1 MAALGTWLDG
11 EPADG
16 GDQVRSFE
24 RALVMIVG
32 AEYVCRALRVS
43 GLPPGL
49 WLATGTIVIAATL
62 VLATAWRR
70 EALVA
75 LAATHAAV
83 MAYEFP
89 ASGNHAYLE
98 LLFLGLL
105 AFVNTAD
112 PEQRRL
118 FLRAGR
124 WIACV
129 VLFASGIQKLALGY
143 YLDGQFLAYQL
154 GTATY
159 RVVLDPLL
167 PAGESARLAALDG
180 QPGAGPYLVSSPL
193 FLAVSRAVVL
203 AEIALPVLLVVRRTR
218 LVALATAVVLLFAIE
233 AAARE
238 VFFGLVMVN
247 ALLLFAPP
255 TAHRAF
261 VPGAAV
267 LLTALVLVRLG
278 LLPYVVF
285 N

>member
-1 MAALGTWLDG
+1 MAILGDWLDG
-11 EPADG
+11 APPDG

-24 RALVMIVG
+24 CALVSILAV
-32 AEYVCRALRVS
+32 EYVCRALHVS
-43 GLPPGL
+43 DLPPGL
-49 WLATGTIVIAATL
+49 WLATGAIVIAATL

-70 EALVA
+70 PALLA
-75 LAATHAAV
+75 LAITHAMV

-129 VLFASGIQKLALGY
+129 VLFASGLQKLTLGY
-143 YLDGQFLAYQL
+143 YLHGQFLAYKL

-159 RVVLDPLL
+159 HTVLGSLL
-167 PAGESARLAALDG
+167 PTEETARLAALDG

-193 FLAVSRAVVL
+193 WLAVSRAVVL
-203 AEIALPVLLVVRRTR
+203 AEIALPVLLVIRRTR
-218 LVALATAVVLLFAIE
+218 LVALGAAILLLFSIE
-233 AAARE
+233 TAARE

-247 ALLLFAPP
+247 ALLLFAPA

-267 LLTALVLVRLG
+267 LLAALLLVRLG
-278 LLPYVVF
+278 VLPHVVF